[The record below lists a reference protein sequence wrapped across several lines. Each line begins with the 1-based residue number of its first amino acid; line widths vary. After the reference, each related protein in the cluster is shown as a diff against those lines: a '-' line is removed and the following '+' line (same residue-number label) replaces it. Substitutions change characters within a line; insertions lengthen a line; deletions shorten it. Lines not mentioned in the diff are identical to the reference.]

1 MATLTPV
8 RKQYLEIKKRYP
20 DSILLFRYGDFYEAF
35 DDDAHTVARELEI
48 TLTSRELG
56 KGQKVPMAGI
66 PHHALEHYLSKLVK
80 KGYSVAIC
88 EQLSPPGKGLV
99 ERDVVRVV
107 TPGTVIEPGMLEGKA
122 PNYLAAVVAEGEQ
135 VGLAY
140 ADITTGEFAATQL
153 PEEAVLRELERLQPA
168 EVLKP
173 REDPLNLP
181 MPTTAV
187 EFYDSETSER
197 LLLHHLQAT
206 TLEGLGLSRM
216 PLAIRAA
223 AAIIS
228 YVERTQK
235 GAVRLSR
242 LTTYSPSDFMVL
254 DATTCRHL
262 EIFQSL
268 RSGQTLFSVLDAT
281 QTPMGGRLLRK
292 WLSQPLL
299 DIEEIERRL
308 DSIEFL
314 VKQPFIRARVIA
326 LLKEM
331 PDLERLLRRI
341 QSKLASPREVI
352 TLGRGLARI
361 PELKQLLAP
370 APEQLS
376 RDLKPCPEV
385 VDLIFRA
392 VSENEGVIKPGFSPE
407 LDELKTASR
416 KAKDYLAN
424 LERQERERTGIK
436 SLKVGYN
443 QVFGYYIEVTKPN
456 LHLVPPHYIRK
467 QTLAGAERF
476 ITPELKECE
485 SLILHAKERI
495 EELEGIIFRQVCEQI
510 AAEESRILDT
520 ARTLAYIDVAAALAE
535 VAVRFGYTRPRL
547 TRDNYIRI
555 KGGRHPVVERT
566 LPDGFVPNDTFLSGD
581 EAQLIIL
588 TGPNM
593 SGKSTYLRQVA
604 LIVLMAQAGCFVPA
618 EEATIGIV
626 DRIFT
631 RVGLA
636 DDISAGQS
644 TFMVEMIE
652 TANIL
657 HNATQRSL
665 IILDEIGRGTSTYDG
680 ISIARAVAEY
690 IHNHPRLRAK
700 TLFAT
705 HYHELADLAKYLPRV
720 QNYKMAVLEEEGRIT
735 FLRKVVPG
743 SADKS
748 YGIHVAQL
756 AGLPPAVVN
765 RAREILRELENGGK
779 GRRRARAVPQGQ
791 LSLLGQR
798 SAVLEELLRMDPDS
812 LSPLEALTLL
822 YELKKKAE
830 EEKGLY
836 VQQDLDRQPR

>member
-1 MATLTPV
+1 MVDEMTPV
-8 RKQYLEIKKRYP
+8 RRQYLEIKRRYP

-35 DDDAHTVARELEI
+35 DEDAHTVSRELGI

-56 KGQKVPMAGI
+56 KGQRVPMAGI
-66 PHHALEHYLSKLVK
+66 PHHALDHYLAKLVK

-99 ERDVVRVV
+99 ERDVIRVV
-107 TPGTVIEPGMLEGKA
+107 TPGTVVEPGMLDGKS
-122 PNYLAAVVAEGEQ
+122 PNYLAAVVPEGDR

-140 ADITTGEFAATQL
+140 ADITTGEFAAAQL
-153 PEEAVLRELERLQPA
+153 SKEETLRELERLQPA
-168 EVLKP
+168 EVLTS
-173 REDPLNLP
+173 REESIGLPL
-181 MPTTAV
+181 PTRPVEMADAETA
-187 EFYDSETSER
+187 ER
-197 LLLHHLQAT
+197 LLLDHLGAV
-206 TLEGLGLSRM
+206 TLEGLGLARL
-216 PLAIRAA
+216 PLAVRAA

-228 YVERTQK
+228 YVEKTQK
-235 GAVRLSR
+235 GTLRLSR
-242 LTTYSPSDFMVL
+242 LTTYSPSNFMVL

-262 EIFQSL
+262 EVFQSL
-268 RSGQTLFSVLDAT
+268 RSGQSLFSVLDVT
-281 QTPMGGRLLRK
+281 QTPMGGRLLKR
-292 WLSQPLL
+292 WLGQPLL

-314 VKQPFIRARVIA
+314 VKHPFIRAKVIA
-326 LLKEM
+326 LLKEV
-331 PDLERLLRRI
+331 PDMERLLRRI
-341 QSKLASPREVI
+341 QGRLASPREVLM
-352 TLGRGLARI
+352 LGRGLAKI
-361 PELKQLLAP
+361 PELRELLAP
-370 APEQLS
+370 APEQLV
-376 RDLKPCPEV
+376 RDLKPCPGV

-392 VSENEGVIKPGFSPE
+392 VSEDEGMIKPGFSPE
-407 LDELKTASR
+407 LDELRLASR
-416 KAKDYLAN
+416 RAKDYLAN

-467 QTLAGAERF
+467 QTLTGAERF

-485 SLILHAKERI
+485 SLILHARERI
-495 EELEGIIFRQVCEQI
+495 EELENTIFRQVCQQI
-510 AAEESRILDT
+510 VAEEERIVDT
-520 ARTLAYIDVAAALAE
+520 ARALAYIDVAAALAE
-535 VAVRFGYTRPRL
+535 VAVRYGYTRPRL
-547 TRDNYIRI
+547 TRDNRITI

-566 LPDGFVPNDTFLSGD
+566 LPDGFVPNDTQLSGED
-581 EAQLIIL
+581 SQLIIL

-720 QNYKMAVLEEEGRIT
+720 RNYKMAVMEEEGRVV

-743 SADKS
+743 SADRS

-765 RAREILRELENGGK
+765 RARDILKELEDGGR
-779 GRRRARAVPQGQ
+779 GRRRFRAVPQGQ
-791 LSLLGQR
+791 LSLMGQG
-798 SAVLEELLRMDPDS
+798 SPVLEELIRLDPDS
-812 LSPLEALTLL
+812 LTPLEALTRL
-822 YELKKKAE
+822 YELKRKAE
-830 EEKGLY
+830 EETAWRGGEG
-836 VQQDLDRQPR
+836 